1 MLAKKLGLRVMGTL
15 GVLVLAKYRG
25 LIQEAKPIIDELVGR
40 GFWISGRILEEFL
53 RELGEC

>member
-15 GVLVLAKYRG
+15 GILALAKYRG